1 MVNLPRARARALGKE
16 AHVHGQIA
24 SFAESPP
31 GDFRQRGFKK
41 KIITL
46 PRALLSALGK
56 EEKKLNFFAESLVR

>member
-1 MVNLPRARARALGKE
+1 MVDLPRAGSRALGKE

-31 GDFRQRGFKK
+31 GDFRQRGFQK

-46 PRALLSALGK
+46 PKALLESLGK
-56 EEKKLNFFAESLVR
+56 DIF